1 MKVCKITVQ
10 AIWFKKEYRQ
20 TESALMLPDVLNT

>member
-1 MKVCKITVQ
+1 MCKITVQ
-10 AIWFKKEYRQ
+10 AIWFKKENRK